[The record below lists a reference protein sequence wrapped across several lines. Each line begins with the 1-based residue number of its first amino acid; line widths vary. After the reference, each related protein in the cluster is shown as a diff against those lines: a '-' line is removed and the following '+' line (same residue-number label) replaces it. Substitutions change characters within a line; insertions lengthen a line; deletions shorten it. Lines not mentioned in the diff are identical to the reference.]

1 MQKFLALTTLVAAA
15 HAAELLTDAEIDAE
29 IEQPDLGIDGGND
42 TSGDGMGVGRNYYKK
57 GHYSHDPT

>member
-1 MQKFLALTTLVAAA
+1 VAAA

-57 GHYSHDPT
+57 GHYTNDPT